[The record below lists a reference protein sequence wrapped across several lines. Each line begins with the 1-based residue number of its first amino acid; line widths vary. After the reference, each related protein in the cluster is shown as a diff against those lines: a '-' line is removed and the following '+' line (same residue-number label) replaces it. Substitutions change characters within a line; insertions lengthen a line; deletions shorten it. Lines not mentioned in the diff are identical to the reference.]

1 MMGKKLRNLAL
12 LGGLG
17 AAAYMMG
24 SKKGDSKKDVDTTA
38 DASAGRAKDRLGGAG
53 FDRGDKDTTGDMSAG
68 QAKDRLKDL
77 NVAPVKKAKKK
88 LTLNPLLLLKPQLVL

>member
-24 SKKGDSKKDVDTTA
+24 SKKDDSKTEC
-38 DASAGRAKDRLGGAG
+38 R
-53 FDRGDKDTTGDMSAG
+53 
-68 QAKDRLKDL
+68 
-77 NVAPVKKAKKK
+77 
-88 LTLNPLLLLKPQLVL
+88 

>member
-24 SKKGDSKKDVDTTA
+24 SKKGESKTESKEDRER
-38 DASAGRAKDRLGGAG
+38 DARERFVSRSLEKQLN
-53 FDRGDKDTTGDMSAG
+53 
-68 QAKDRLKDL
+68 LKKTESVML
-77 NVAPVKKAKKK
+77 VKKPFLAMLNLEKLTIRKK
-88 LTLNPLLLLKPQLVL
+88 LTLNPLLLLKLKLVL

>member
-24 SKKGDSKKDVDTTA
+24 SKKGESKTESKEDRERDAREKFISRSSKTTESKEDT
-38 DASAGRAKDRLGGAG
+38 RA
-53 FDRGDKDTTGDMSAG
+53 
-68 QAKDRLKDL
+68 
-77 NVAPVKKAKKK
+77 
-88 LTLNPLLLLKPQLVL
+88 